1 MNPIKKITLILFL
14 LLLAACAVPEGE
26 RAVYVEQGTSNTFL
40 PMMVKSPNQGTDV
53 VYTNG
58 AIYTVNANQPWA
70 QAVAVRNGVILAVG
84 TQQEVLAQVNG
95 TPRMIDLNGAMML
108 PGFQDPHLHALEAG
122 LNTNLCIVSQFGEF
136 AQYISEVQACAS
148 QQPNSAWV
156 RASGANMAA
165 LLHRDRLP
173 IEVLDEAVSD
183 RPVIV
188 LDDLGHGAWL
198 NTLAMQAVGYDTMTS
213 DPAGGI
219 LVRDPDTGDLTGLV
233 LENAQQVART
243 ASLPPTTA
251 NLELAYQ
258 GLLTGLD
265 SLAQNGITTVS
276 DAGGYWP
283 RGHHEVWQRAVNENT
298 LTVRASNALYL
309 FPERDM
315 QEQIAQLQ
323 QLYRNDANSLLRYN
337 QVKIYVDGIISQGTG
352 ALLAP
357 YTQPFDIPGVPNDGF
372 LYFQTDTLNQ
382 YAAQLEALGFQ
393 LHFHVTGDRGAR
405 LALDAIQSASS
416 TNQLTDRRHR
426 LTHLYL
432 VDSAD
437 YPRFQ
442 ALGAIADFQL
452 APSSTTAEYA
462 NSLAPNLGKRVNN
475 LLPAF
480 DLLDAGAKV
489 VLSSDWDADTLSP
502 LVKIQ
507 SVLTQQANNTPTLAT
522 LIRMMT
528 LDVAHLLHHDDK
540 TGSIEVG
547 KLADLVIID
556 RNLFDLPTTQISQA
570 KILLTLLEGEEV
582 YRDAAAPGGR

>member
-188 LDDLGHGAWL
+188 LDDLGQGAWL